1 MRECLNEA
9 RSKVI
14 GFMRDKFAA
23 ADLSFNEMEA
33 QELINEIEESIW
45 EELEGYR
52 SITEVQQIVDCV
64 RAGHEVNIPYYDPE
78 VDEDPYIVRP
88 KW

>member
-14 GFMRDKFAA
+14 DFMRKSFEAA
-23 ADLSFNEMEA
+23 GISFEEAEA

-45 EELEGYR
+45 DELEGYR
-52 SITEVQQIVDCV
+52 SIAEVQQIVDSV
-64 RAGHEVNIPYYDPE
+64 RVGNKVNIPYYDPE
-78 VDEDPYIVRP
+78 IDEDPYIVRP